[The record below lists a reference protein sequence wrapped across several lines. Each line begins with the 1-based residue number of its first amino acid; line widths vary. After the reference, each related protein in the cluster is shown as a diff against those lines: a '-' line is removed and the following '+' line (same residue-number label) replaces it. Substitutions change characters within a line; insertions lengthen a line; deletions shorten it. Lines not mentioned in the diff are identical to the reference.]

1 MFTIN
6 FRSSFPEKTLLKYI
20 NHPSIAD
27 RILEGTAALCLL
39 SGIGIVCW
47 NYFHTDLLS
56 DYGVYGIFISI
67 VVFALLFGG
76 AYAPVRCINFPVRI
90 GKNINVVKQY
100 ILVIKLIRIFNI
112 FLTMFMVAG
121 ILSDYYKWVAI
132 LKVISLIICV
142 LSIGVYY
149 ILAFRYK

>member
-6 FRSSFPEKTLLKYI
+6 LGPFSGKNAPEIHY
-20 NHPSIAD
+20 HPSIAD
-27 RILEGTAALCLL
+27 RILEGTAALFLL

-90 GKNINVVKQY
+90 GKHNVVKQY
-100 ILVIKLIRIFNI
+100 ILVTKLIRIFNI

-121 ILSDYYKWVAI
+121 ILSDYYKWVTI

>member
-6 FRSSFPEKTLLKYI
+6 LGPFSGKNAPEIHY
-20 NHPSIAD
+20 HPSITD

-47 NYFHTDLLS
+47 NYFHTDILS

-90 GKNINVVKQY
+90 GKHNVVKQY
-100 ILVIKLIRIFNI
+100 ILVTKLIRIFNI

>member
-6 FRSSFPEKTLLKYI
+6 LGPFSGKNAPEIHY
-20 NHPSIAD
+20 HPSIAD

-76 AYAPVRCINFPVRI
+76 AYAPVIMICHSEYFFPVST
-90 GKNINVVKQY
+90 
-100 ILVIKLIRIFNI
+100 RIFRIPNI
-112 FLTMFMVAG
+112 
-121 ILSDYYKWVAI
+121 S
-132 LKVISLIICV
+132 
-142 LSIGVYY
+142 
-149 ILAFRYK
+149 

>member
-6 FRSSFPEKTLLKYI
+6 LGPFSGKNAPEIHY
-20 NHPSIAD
+20 HPSIAD

-39 SGIGIVCW
+39 S
-47 NYFHTDLLS
+47 DLLS

-90 GKNINVVKQY
+90 EKHNVVKQY

>member
-6 FRSSFPEKTLLKYI
+6 LGPFSGKNAPEIHY
-20 NHPSIAD
+20 HPSIAD

-47 NYFHTDLLS
+47 NYF
-56 DYGVYGIFISI
+56 
-67 VVFALLFGG
+67 
-76 AYAPVRCINFPVRI
+76 PVRI
-90 GKNINVVKQY
+90 GKHNVVKQY

-121 ILSDYYKWVAI
+121 ILSDYYKWAAI

>member
-6 FRSSFPEKTLLKYI
+6 LGPFSGKNAPEIHY
-20 NHPSIAD
+20 HPSIAD

-90 GKNINVVKQY
+90 GKHNVVKQY

-121 ILSDYYKWVAI
+121 IFI
-132 LKVISLIICV
+132 
-142 LSIGVYY
+142 
-149 ILAFRYK
+149 

>member
-6 FRSSFPEKTLLKYI
+6 LGPFSGKNAPEIHY
-20 NHPSIAD
+20 HPSIAD

-76 AYAPVRCINFPVRI
+76 AYAPVRCINFPVRPAQRPYRKILSKPAPAASTNKGRYRHPGTKRGLAKETVKATGFLI
-90 GKNINVVKQY
+90 GK
-100 ILVIKLIRIFNI
+100 
-112 FLTMFMVAG
+112 
-121 ILSDYYKWVAI
+121 
-132 LKVISLIICV
+132 
-142 LSIGVYY
+142 
-149 ILAFRYK
+149 

>member
-6 FRSSFPEKTLLKYI
+6 LGPFSGKNAPEIHY
-20 NHPSIAD
+20 HPSIAD

-76 AYAPVRCINFPVRI
+76 AMPPY
-90 GKNINVVKQY
+90 VV
-100 ILVIKLIRIFNI
+100 
-112 FLTMFMVAG
+112 
-121 ILSDYYKWVAI
+121 
-132 LKVISLIICV
+132 
-142 LSIGVYY
+142 SI
-149 ILAFRYK
+149 FRYALENIMLSNNIYWSLNSYVSSISF